1 MCPQRIPE
9 NIRAIG
15 LRNVNNL
22 RAARIT
28 VVRAYGDFFRYLL
41 GCTKTFFEGHMMN
54 GDRRWASLIENAHFV
69 IGHPNGWEGVQQAKL
84 RKAAINGGLV
94 RDTPRDR
101 TRIHFV
107 TEGEAS
113 MHYCLNAN
121 LIGEATMVG
130 FNAP

>member
-15 LRNVNNL
+15 LRNVNSL
-22 RAARIT
+22 PRGIT

-41 GCTKTFFEGHMMN
+41 RCTEVFFRNHVPGPEG
-54 GDRRWASLIENAHFV
+54 RWQNLLRSAHF
-69 IGHPNGWEGVQQAKL
+69 IISHPNGWEGVQQAKL
-84 RKAAINGGLV
+84 RKAAIYGGLIG
-94 RDTPRDR
+94 DQPRDH

-113 MHYCLNAN
+113 MHFCLNEN
-121 LIGEATMVG
+121 LIGEASLVST
-130 FNAP
+130 F